1 LEDRRLTMPGLRED
15 VIAAICA
22 EEWPHPDH
30 EVNSTTIYERLKRG
44 GVNASE
50 AEVRQVLFQLKDHGD
65 ITLALEAGRGTGPVV
80 DAVDL
85 GLCPK
90 PPNPA

>member
-1 LEDRRLTMPGLRED
+1 LEDRRLPMPGLRED

-44 GVNASE
+44 GVNASKV
-50 AEVRQVLFQLKDHGD
+50 EVEQVLDQLKEQRD
-65 ITLALEAGRGTGPVV
+65 ITLVV
-80 DAVDL
+80 DPRSGLVVQAVDEE
-85 GLCPK
+85 LCT
-90 PPNPA
+90 